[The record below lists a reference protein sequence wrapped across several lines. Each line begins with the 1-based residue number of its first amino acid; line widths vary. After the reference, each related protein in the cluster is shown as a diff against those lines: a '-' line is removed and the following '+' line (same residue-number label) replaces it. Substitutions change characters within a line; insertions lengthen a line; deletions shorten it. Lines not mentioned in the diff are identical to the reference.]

1 MSNSFNTPPDV
12 PNINTLVAG
21 QEIASTT
28 LQRVGSLSNYC
39 HSYGGT
45 SNCVSQYFDDA
56 TLASTSTS
64 SQVACRWL
72 IPTISDIHKT
82 MDFAIDANVSGGSG
96 TITIQI
102 DDGTT
107 VSSVGINVTS
117 TSSIYHSASLTH
129 TGTTAQETI
138 ELLLLVTAPTSH
150 EIRIQSFTAYWLP
163 KGSPLSAGVSTL
175 AGTSNTITPMGINRL
190 GANNALSSRAGLNL
204 RENITT
210 LRYRPR
216 VIWAWSG
223 IYNASSMSASGAQGP
238 KALGVGDIDTFHVA
252 PLFVGAERDSVTK
265 QVQIEAYIVGLTGS
279 DTIKVQFMGEII
291 TFTSNGWRSK
301 TITPNVDAIR
311 DLSDTFLPYYRIG
324 FDASPT
330 NQSTSNYGFIKA
342 SDVASSGTAPT
353 VPYIASLTVWVY

>member
-28 LQRVGSLSNYC
+28 LQRVGSLSNYS

-45 SNCVSQYFDDA
+45 SNCVSQYFDDD

-64 SQVACRWL
+64 SKLVCRWKV
-72 IPTISDIHKT
+72 PTLSDKHKT
-82 MDFAIDANVSGGSG
+82 MDFAIDAYVSGGSG
-96 TITIQI
+96 TITLEI
-102 DDGTT
+102 DDGSTL
-107 VSSVGINVTS
+107 SSVGITVTG
-117 TSSIYHSASLTH
+117 TSSTFHSASLTH
-129 TGTTAQETI
+129 TGTTAVASI
-138 ELLLLVTAPTSH
+138 ELILKVTAPASH
-150 EIRIQSFTAYWLP
+150 EIRVQSFSAYWLP
-163 KGSPLSAGVSTL
+163 LGSPLSAGVATL
-175 AGTSNTITPMGINRL
+175 AGTSNTITPIGINRL
-190 GANNALSSRAGLNL
+190 GSSNALSSRSGLNL

-216 VIWAWSG
+216 VIWTWSG
-223 IYNASSMSASGAQGP
+223 IYFADSLSANAAQGP

-265 QVQIEAYIVGLTGS
+265 EVQIEAYIEGLTGA
-279 DTIKVQFMGEII
+279 DTIQVQFMGEII
-291 TFTSNGWRSK
+291 TFSSNGWNNIS
-301 TITPNVDAIR
+301 ITPNVDAIR

-342 SDVASSGTAPT
+342 SDVASSGTSPT
-353 VPYIASLTVWVY
+353 VPYIASITVWVY